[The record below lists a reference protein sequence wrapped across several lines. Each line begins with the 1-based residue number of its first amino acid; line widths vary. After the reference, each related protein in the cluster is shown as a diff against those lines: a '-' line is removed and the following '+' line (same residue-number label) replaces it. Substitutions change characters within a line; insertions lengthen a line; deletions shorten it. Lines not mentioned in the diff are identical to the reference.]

1 MLESLLKEL
10 EETWG
15 YTTEELSDIRM
26 KMKLFATSALLDP
39 KVAAEAARVE
49 E

>member
-1 MLESLLKEL
+1 MLEQLLKEL

-15 YTTEELSDIRM
+15 YTTEELSDIRTM
-26 KMKLFATSALLDP
+26 MKLFATTALLD
-39 KVAAEAARVE
+39 KNVAAEAAKVE